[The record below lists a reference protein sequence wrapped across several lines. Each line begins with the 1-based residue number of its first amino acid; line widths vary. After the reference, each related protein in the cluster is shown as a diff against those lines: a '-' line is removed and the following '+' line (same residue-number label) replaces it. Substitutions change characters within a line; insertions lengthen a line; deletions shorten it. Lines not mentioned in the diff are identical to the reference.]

1 MNTKL
6 TNGELWYDTEGNILH
21 AHGGHMLKWGDNW
34 YWYGE
39 NRTENRY
46 VSVYRS
52 ADLLNWTFCNHVLT
66 TESPTA
72 EHRVRTD
79 QKLRSEKGGKI
90 NVERPKVLY
99 NRKIGG
105 PV

>member
-46 VSVYRS
+46 VSVYTVSYTHLDVYKRQGLRRAARRITGVPAS
-52 ADLLNWTFCNHVLT
+52 AA
-66 TESPTA
+66 PP
-72 EHRVRTD
+72 
-79 QKLRSEKGGKI
+79 GKRMKKAGNI
-90 NVERPKVLY
+90 IFIFFL
-99 NRKIGG
+99 
-105 PV
+105 